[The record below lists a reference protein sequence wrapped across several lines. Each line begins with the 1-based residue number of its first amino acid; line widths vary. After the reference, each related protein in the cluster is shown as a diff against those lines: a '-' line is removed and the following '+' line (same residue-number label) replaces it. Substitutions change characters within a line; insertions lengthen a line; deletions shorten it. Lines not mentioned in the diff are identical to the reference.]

1 MRHGDNTFSYRHR
14 LKISLF
20 IWLLV
25 TRIGRVGEEMRTID
39 TVSFITHVPT
49 VISVVAL
56 AAPMDASAI
65 TAFKLV
71 RTAGGTC

>member
-14 LKISLF
+14 LEISLF

-25 TRIGRVGEEMRTID
+25 TRIGRVGEEMLTID